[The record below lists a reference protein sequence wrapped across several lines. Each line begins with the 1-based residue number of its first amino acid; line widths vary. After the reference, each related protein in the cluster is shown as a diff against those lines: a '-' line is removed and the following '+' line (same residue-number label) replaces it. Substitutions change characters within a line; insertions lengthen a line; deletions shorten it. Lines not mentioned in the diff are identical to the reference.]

1 MAETK
6 RVYEIRINGI
16 QESFEGVKSLR
27 EALDGLSDTVVTVN
41 KEETKSS
48 ETRKTTASTTDAL
61 AKAQEK
67 LNNYDK
73 QYQEEL
79 AKVNASLS
87 ANKKE
92 INDAIKL
99 QQAQDTV
106 DAKQLD
112 TYAQKQQYLTA
123 LNTLIRNH
131 TTATDE
137 DVQAIDKMVQESAA
151 LQAELKAADEQ
162 MQIYVRNVGNYNEAA
177 GKVVE
182 SHKSVKTELK
192 ELKAQMSDMLA
203 NGVSKTDEGYLQ
215 LAERAGHLKDAIK
228 DANEDITNF
237 ASDTRGMTNAIN
249 LAQSAVGA
257 YQLYNST
264 MELFGQGN
272 EDAAESMKKMMAVM
286 TVLNSLQQVQNS
298 LLENGSATARLYH
311 KAVELVQAALGIKK
325 AAVEENIAVTEAST
339 VAEEANT
346 IASELN
352 ATASETNAASTGTA
366 TTAEA
371 TNTTTTT
378 SNTVAKEA
386 NTVATNKM
394 SLAQKAGAV
403 ASNILSVAL
412 RAIPLMAV
420 IGLVMALIQNWE
432 SIWNWFKKTFPVLD
446 TLSKKFDK
454 FGGFMKTVKAIAKG
468 LGEGIINWLVNPFKT
483 LSKVMGE
490 LLQGHFEAA
499 WEAAKEGLKNQFTGF
514 SDSIKKELQGAANDA
529 IEDTAKKRMEKE
541 HEATEYQL
549 KELEARKGNQA
560 KYSKEGIA
568 LQEKEFAQRKAL
580 AKGNAEEL
588 KKIHLDELNFQREC
602 QEQQTKAAQAGAKAR
617 AAAAKSAANEAKKAA
632 EELEKQVENLTK
644 ANKKAIEEM
653 QKTIN
658 DTSKMISTNMAD
670 TYKRVEEESFKAR
683 NNAAHHAENLKILIE
698 QSNQRL
704 AEYQKQLK
712 KNREEFAK
720 TGEEFY
726 DVTVKKYAQLIEHE
740 VANINLLNAKLQQVQ
755 GEIAKH
761 EVTIMEN
768 TWKRQSVM
776 VEQFAR
782 DATKT
787 QKDFQDKLQE
797 YRDLMYQNEE
807 MLTKKLSE
815 KRRKDIE
822 KDLANLEREYE
833 NVLKAMKQQLGDYA
847 NEEIPLKVNIDFD
860 AILQRL
866 SELPDYMQNFF
877 NTNKIAEYI
886 LGIDG
891 TTADLFD
898 QIVKGSALIEFKEQ
912 FYDAAVAAGA
922 TKDKLEEIDK
932 IIRSDLPFDD
942 MKERLHAYRD
952 EMNLTEY
959 DLNSLFD
966 AIVENAATDKAVTT
980 KFTEL
985 AKVIGLSKDKLVEL
999 QELLVSGLPIDE
1011 LKKKVSELFSMG
1023 NIQLNKFGELAY
1035 TTNKNAE
1042 AISTNVSESIKK
1054 TYQDALTY
1062 ANKMLTDADKSIKKF
1077 QDATKDIKF
1086 EPVIEQY
1093 KGLFEEFDRGLGI
1106 TKLNMKETQKRY
1118 SDLKKAYKAYL
1129 ASIQTGSEQMIQYE
1143 AAWHQKL
1150 ENTKALYTE
1159 DSMEYRQ
1166 ALDEKAKA
1174 DAAYV
1179 AERTRVSQQIEAIEL
1194 AEEELPVKGL
1204 ENLYNNMDKI
1214 WRAIQDNVLNP
1225 VFDGIGDL
1233 FAFQLEQAQEA
1244 LEETEKLLDKAV
1256 EARQQ
1261 SADRMKEINDEL
1273 RNDDGQNKEALQQR
1287 LAEEEVLLVQREEA
1301 ERALQKEKEKREKD
1315 VQRKE
1320 AQQRVLELSQKLVEG
1335 IANTALGATAAL
1347 KYGFPLGPVFAA
1359 IITAM
1364 GALQTAIISK
1374 QIAKAKSQMAHGG
1387 VVGED
1392 GISRSHKQG
1401 GHKIE
1406 DTNIEVEGGEWVV
1419 NKRSSNKYDGLLY
1432 AINEDNPK
1440 LIKKEI
1446 EIIREHDV
1454 SRFTK
1459 RMSPMKQMFASG
1471 GQINTLTATSA
1482 IRENNEIAALTELV
1496 KAIDFQPTV
1505 SVVDINRVSKR
1516 LVRVQ
1521 DLSGKSV

>member
-1 MAETK
+1 MAENK
-6 RVYEIRINGI
+6 RTYTITISGLTESYEN
-16 QESFEGVKSLR
+16 VKSLR
-27 EALDGLSDTVVTVN
+27 EALDSLSDTVINVS
-41 KEETKSS
+41 KEESK
-48 ETRKTTASTTDAL
+48 TASERKSTASSTDAL

-79 AKVNASLS
+79 TKVNAQLS

-151 LQAELKAADEQ
+151 LQAELKATDEQ
-162 MQIYVRNVGNYNEAA
+162 MKIYVRNVGNYNEAA
-177 GKVVE
+177 DKVVE
-182 SHKSVKTELK
+182 SHKSVKSELK
-192 ELKAQMSDMLA
+192 DLKAQMSDMLA
-203 NGVSKTDEGYLQ
+203 NGVSKTDAAYLQ

-298 LLENGSATARLYH
+298 LLENGSATARLYN

-325 AAVEENIAVTEAST
+325 AAVEEDIAVTEAST
-339 VAEEANT
+339 IAEEANT
-346 IASELN
+346 VASELN

-420 IGLVMALIQNWE
+420 IGLVMALIQNWQ

-446 TLSKKFDK
+446 TLSKKFNK
-454 FGGFMKTVKAIAKG
+454 FGGLLNTIKAACKG
-468 LGEGIINWLVNPFKT
+468 FADAVVNWLINPIKT
-483 LSKVMGE
+483 FANVISKVLSGDFTGAM
-490 LLQGHFEAA
+490 QAA
-499 WEAAKEGLKNQFTGF
+499 MDGLKNQFKGTADAFKSSFVDQVNEGQEQMTRKQAAEE
-514 SDSIKKELQGAANDA
+514 DKRLTHHNNMLTKQKNADGTYTKEY
-529 IEDTAKKRMEKE
+529 IEDTQKMYDNRKKMYKKDSD
-541 HEATEYQL
+541 EYKKVL
-549 KELEARKGNQA
+549 EDEARFHQQVEDA
-560 KYSKEGIA
+560 KTSATQK
-568 LQEKEFAQRKAL
+568 
-580 AKGNAEEL
+580 
-588 KKIHLDELNFQREC
+588 
-602 QEQQTKAAQAGAKAR
+602 GAKAR
-617 AAAAKSAANEAKKAA
+617 AAAAAKAA
-632 EELEKQVENLTK
+632 KEAEKAVEELKKEVENLVK
-644 ANKKAIEEM
+644 ENDKAIADM
-653 QKTIN
+653 QKLIY

-740 VANINLLNAKLQQVQ
+740 VANNNLLTAQLKQVQ
-755 GEIAKH
+755 SEVAKH
-761 EVTIMEN
+761 QDVIVEN
-768 TWKRQSVM
+768 TWKRQAVM
-776 VEQFAR
+776 VEMFA
-782 DATKT
+782 AEAKKT
-787 QKDFQDKLQE
+787 QEEFQKKILEYNALILKNEELLEKKLTDTQREAIKTRLDNLKKLQE
-797 YRDLMYQNEE
+797 Y
-807 MLTKKLSE
+807 T
-815 KRRKDIE
+815 
-822 KDLANLEREYE
+822 
-833 NVLKAMKQQLGDYA
+833 VKAMQQQLGDYFI
-847 NEEIPLKVNIDFD
+847 EEIPLKVNLDFD
-860 AILQRL
+860 AMLERL
-866 SELPDYMQNFF
+866 AELPASIQQVF

-898 QIVKGSALIEFKEQ
+898 RIVKGAALVEFKEQ
-912 FYDAAVAAGA
+912 FYDAAQAAGA
-922 TKDKLEEIDK
+922 TKDKLQEIDAILK
-932 IIRSDLPFDD
+932 SDLPFDD
-942 MKERLHAYRD
+942 MRERLHAYRD
-952 EMNLTEY
+952 EMNLTEN
-959 DLNSLFD
+959 DFNSLFD
-966 AIVENAATDKAVTT
+966 AIVQNAVTDKGVTETFKTLGYVVGLT
-980 KFTEL
+980 KDQM
-985 AKVIGLSKDKLVEL
+985 VQL
-999 QELLVSGLPIDE
+999 QELMLSGLPIDK
-1011 LKKKVSELFSMG
+1011 LKKQVSELFSMG
-1023 NIQLNKFGELAY
+1023 NIQLSKFGELAY

-1042 AISTNVSESIKK
+1042 AISTNVGESIKK

-1062 ANKMLTDADKSIKKF
+1062 ASKMLTDADKSIKKF

-1093 KGLFEEFDRGLGI
+1093 KGFFEEFDRGLGI

-1118 SDLKKAYKAYL
+1118 SDLKKAYKDYL
-1129 ASIQTGSEQMIQYE
+1129 ASIQTGSEQMVQYE

-1233 FAFQLEQAQEA
+1233 FAFQLEEAQEA
-1244 LEETEKLLDKAV
+1244 LKETEKLLDKAV
-1256 EARQQ
+1256 EAREQ

-1301 ERALQKEKEKREKD
+1301 ERALQKEKEKREKE
-1315 VQRKE
+1315 VQKKE

-1359 IITAM
+1359 IIAAM
-1364 GALQTAIISK
+1364 GAVQTAIIAK

-1392 GISRSHKQG
+1392 GVSRSHKQG

-1419 NKRSSNKYDGLLY
+1419 NKKSSQKYDSLLR
-1432 AINEDNPK
+1432 AINDDNIGLVRK
-1440 LIKKEI
+1440 QV
-1446 EIIREHDV
+1446 EIIRERRIV
-1454 SRFTK
+1454 NNTNQIAK
-1459 RMSPMKQMFASG
+1459 FATG
-1471 GQINTLTATSA
+1471 GQINTVTATNA
-1482 IRENNEIAALTELV
+1482 VRENNEVAAITELI

-1505 SVVDINRVSKR
+1505 SVVDINKVNKR

-1521 DLSGKSV
+1521 DLSGKAV